1 MGHTRQRAVRMASR
15 VFGACALRVFCVCI
29 ACNGPSLQVTYQKGT
44 VGTLREEEIIGNPRF
59 AAFVKEYPWVFVDE
73 ANQEMEAPR
82 AKKVSAKLQ
91 KEIDAEIAAGNA
103 EIIENIVAVTWKPC
117 VCVYSAC
124 ASARFVVI
132 EGTSCIRMARSVSP
146 RSCLTS
152 VSGLSR

>member
-1 MGHTRQRAVRMASR
+1 M
-15 VFGACALRVFCVCI
+15 LCVCI
-29 ACNGPSLQVTYQKGT
+29 ACNGPLLQVTYQKGT

-59 AAFVKEYPWVFVDE
+59 AAFVKDYPWVFVDE

-91 KEIDAEIAAGNA
+91 KQIDAEIAAGNA

-117 VCVYSAC
+117 VCVTCMCISCVCIYSAC
-124 ASARFVVI
+124 AYACARVVVV
-132 EGTSCIRMARSVSP
+132 EGILCIRMARSVSP

-152 VSGLSR
+152 ASGLSR